1 MTDID
6 TSAKEKLLNDFFGP
20 RCSDFE
26 PECAGCVA
34 WRAFDTMR
42 AERDGLLRVVTDNHV
57 ALCRAEEAE
66 AKLAKA
72 VEALKFTYSTLT
84 EINPSNYDH
93 DQVCEQNSA
102 SVEAILS
109 IAAVLDELEEK

>member
-1 MTDID
+1 MSDID
-6 TSAKEKLLNDFFGP
+6 TSAEEKLLNDFFGP

-57 ALCRAEEAE
+57 ALCRAEDAE

-72 VEALKFTYSTLT
+72 VEALHFYADFY
-84 EINPSNYDH
+84 EAPNDGPWG
-93 DQVCEQNSA
+93 VNSDDFGTKA
-102 SVEAILS
+102 RALL
-109 IAAVLDELEEK
+109 AELEETE